1 MQSIKIQ
8 HQNRLNIRS
17 KICMHDESGVEKKTR
32 RNAKKY
38 ERKFIYTLWM
48 TTKLNTLTLTL
59 AHSHNPDFSWNVY
72 SHVLWCMCGIYSFE
86 FVAVLFSLMQKFA
99 RFSCVFPI
107 SIRHFFSCVCFF
119 FKRTRIVRLKVKW
132 HTHIDMEIWSH
143 FIDIDVVVVVVNC
156 QMESISDLHVVF
168 FYNGNQSIFFAISI
182 PRYGWSILLPWKLD
196 ILFFFHIFYPLSH
209 ARNYIRWFNIDNFA
223 VR

>member
-1 MQSIKIQ
+1 
-8 HQNRLNIRS
+8 
-17 KICMHDESGVEKKTR
+17 
-32 RNAKKY
+32 
-38 ERKFIYTLWM
+38 
-48 TTKLNTLTLTL
+48 
-59 AHSHNPDFSWNVY
+59 
-72 SHVLWCMCGIYSFE
+72 MCGIYSFE

-168 FYNGNQSIFFAISI
+168 FIMAIKVYFSQFQFRDMDEVFYFHGNWIFCSLFIYSIHFRMHAITFAD
-182 PRYGWSILLPWKLD
+182 SILTISLFANFQY
-196 ILFFFHIFYPLSH
+196 ILFVLLCNIRSLTWLSLLQSLSDAYHFYHHFAKRFFYKQDALLS
-209 ARNYIRWFNIDNFA
+209 FA
-223 VR
+223 HRHRHHHHTCK